1 MIITKKKI
9 NAILTDLERDSA
21 DQSKA
26 SGETAEERIS
36 DFYWRCGNAN
46 AVNYIRYKLGI
57 KRSGRQ

>member
-26 SGETAEERIS
+26 SGETAEESIR

-57 KRSGRQ
+57 KRSRRQ

>member
-21 DQSKA
+21 DESKA
-26 SGETAEERIS
+26 RGETGEERIR

-46 AVNYIRYKLGI
+46 AVNFIRYKLGI
-57 KRSGRQ
+57 ERSRRQ